1 MDNFKLPDEYA
12 KLTCLIVV
20 GMAGSGKTTFISQ
33 FNKQRN
39 KSMEAP
45 TPYNVNLDPAVA
57 HLPYFANLDIRQTLN
72 YKEIMKKHG
81 LGPNGAILTALNLY
95 CTRFDQVLSIID
107 QRKDD
112 LETIVVDTPGQIEV
126 FTWSASGSI
135 ISTTLSVTLPTV
147 LIYVIDLGRCENPN
161 SFMSNML
168 FCCSIMYKMKLPLVV
183 VLNKCDVGDA
193 EKVKVWM
200 EDYEKYL
207 EALEGDQRYLS
218 CLSRSMCLVLDE
230 FYKNLNAVAVSS
242 VSGFGFDKLDEAIA
256 KARKEYFDVFLPDL
270 IANKSKNTSAEEI
283 EKMNEEIKKFEEQLN
298 KDKEIKESTPPATGS
313 APSLIVDSSRAQR
326 FEMQFDEENKNI
338 PSKKSD
344 ISKKSEEKLKKDGE
358 GGDVK
363 QVEKMMDELEIKSTK
378 NDAIQSISRILWMG
392 LFWIEETLFLQR
404 HPKTHLSQ
412 YCFFI
417 GFLQDT

>member
-1 MDNFKLPDEYA
+1 MVLFSPRSIYIAPD
-12 KLTCLIVV
+12 LIKFLALQTKER
-20 GMAGSGKTTFISQ
+20 MIWRLSLSTHQ
-33 FNKQRN
+33 D
-39 KSMEAP
+39 KSK
-45 TPYNVNLDPAVA
+45 YL
-57 HLPYFANLDIRQTLN
+57 
-72 YKEIMKKHG
+72 HG
-81 LGPNGAILTALNLY
+81 LRRGQSSLQH
-95 CTRFDQVLSIID
+95 CLSRCQPCLFMLLIWEDARI
-107 QRKDD
+107 R
-112 LETIVVDTPGQIEV
+112 TPLCQICS
-126 FTWSASGSI
+126 SAA
-135 ISTTLSVTLPTV
+135 
-147 LIYVIDLGRCENPN
+147 
-161 SFMSNML
+161 
-168 FCCSIMYKMKLPLVV
+168 V